1 MKRFKETAKRI
12 SEHPGWVLSAIFLVG
27 GSAVSYWLFFAW
39 QWRTAGIAT
48 LTAILQGC
56 LDVLAPLQG
65 YPALTIAILLGGL
78 LIVGAGVAGVR
89 TAQRL
94 NVDHL
99 FGPRGYAILDCL
111 TVSDKTLDRVTAHI
125 EKKLGRTLPV
135 SLVKSDKPVC
145 LVYGLIKPRIVISTH
160 VLRELN
166 EEELEAALLHEADH
180 LVRRDPLRRVTAET
194 VADLLFFI
202 PLVRNLTRHLSYAQE
217 LEADRFA
224 SRQTGK
230 PEILAS
236 AVLKLATQ
244 SDIGLASALSRAWL
258 PDRVRRL
265 LDLPAE
271 KPRRRFSLA
280 AAAISVVMLAGLF
293 AAPYAL
299 ASDRVVKGHSNA
311 CFKECVAKGTHSTI
325 QECLK
330 DCGHEKRAR

>member
-1 MKRFKETAKRI
+1 MKRSWETAKRI
-12 SEHPGWVLSAIFLVG
+12 GEHPGWILSAILVIG
-27 GSAVSYWLFFAW
+27 GLSAGYWTFFVW

-48 LTAILQGC
+48 LEAILQGC
-56 LDVLAPLQG
+56 LDVLAPLSG

-78 LIVGAGVAGVR
+78 LMAGAGFAGVR
-89 TAQRL
+89 AARRL

-111 TVSDKTLDRVTAHI
+111 TVSDKKLDKVTALIEGKLDRP
-125 EKKLGRTLPV
+125 LPI

-145 LVYGLIKPRIVISTH
+145 LVYGLIRPRIVISTH

-180 LVRRDPLRRVTAET
+180 LMRRDPLRRVTAET
-194 VADLLFFI
+194 VADVLFFI
-202 PLVRNLTRHLSYAQE
+202 PLVRTLVRHLSYAQE
-217 LEADRFA
+217 LEADKFA

-271 KPRRRFSLA
+271 RPRRRFSLTA
-280 AAAISVVMLAGLF
+280 ASVSVVMLAGLF

-325 QECLK
+325 QQCLK
-330 DCGHEKRAR
+330 DCGHDKRAR